1 VLDSPSSR
9 GKRHA
14 RPRARSCLAD
24 LVCLLVRQSVTVDNF
39 LELLRDNNS
48 VQGGW

>member
-1 VLDSPSSR
+1 MP
-9 GKRHA
+9 G
-14 RPRARSCLAD
+14 